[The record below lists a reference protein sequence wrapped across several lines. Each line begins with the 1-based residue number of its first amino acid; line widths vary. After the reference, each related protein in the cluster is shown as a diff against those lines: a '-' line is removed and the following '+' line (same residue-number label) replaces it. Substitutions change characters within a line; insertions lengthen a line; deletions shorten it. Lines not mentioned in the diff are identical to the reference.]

1 MKKNI
6 ELDNEEISVILY
18 ALIAIKENVDAIL
31 LEQMNKLIDKIQ
43 QVKYTK

>member
-18 ALIAIKENVDAIL
+18 ALIAIKQNVDVSL

>member
-18 ALIAIKENVDAIL
+18 ALIAIKQNVDVSL
-31 LEQMNKLIDKIQ
+31 LEQMDKLIDKIQ

>member
-6 ELDNEEISVILY
+6 ELDNEEVSVILY
-18 ALIAIKENVDAIL
+18 ALIATKQNVDVSL
-31 LEQMNKLIDKIQ
+31 LEQMDKLIDKIQ

>member
-6 ELDNEEISVILY
+6 ELDNEEVSVILY
-18 ALIAIKENVDAIL
+18 ALIATKQNVDASL
-31 LEQMNKLIDKIQ
+31 LEQMDKLIDKIQ

>member
-6 ELDNEEISVILY
+6 ELDNEELSVILY
-18 ALIAIKENVDAIL
+18 ALIATKQNVDVSL
-31 LEQMNKLIDKIQ
+31 LEQMDKLIDKIQ